1 MPKNI
6 KLIFPEGM
14 YILTKGKKDIK
25 FMYKDVL
32 QHEGSSLKY
41 INKLNKVLKVL

>member
-1 MPKNI
+1 MN
-6 KLIFPEGM
+6 LYED
-14 YILTKGKKDIK
+14 TEDIK

-41 INKLNKVLKVL
+41 INKLNKVLKAL